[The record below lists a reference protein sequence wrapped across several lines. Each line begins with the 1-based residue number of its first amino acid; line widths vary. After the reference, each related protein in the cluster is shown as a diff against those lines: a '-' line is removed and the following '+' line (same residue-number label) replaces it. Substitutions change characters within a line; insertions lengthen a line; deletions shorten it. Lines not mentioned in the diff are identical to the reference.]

1 MPSKFGKSSKSAEIS
16 DKITL
21 IIFKDHFAARTFQIP
36 LQWILRFGLLVSA
49 VAIIG
54 LLGSIYAVQYHLLA
68 HRTDPSRVKDLEL
81 ELSDLKTA
89 LKTMESKTIEIHS
102 PLTANTPRLPS
113 TPNATPL
120 ATTPSLLFTAFPHSV
135 SGVLAHS
142 QDIHISIQNPKIKW
156 NKNILNVGFALQ
168 YALNKTKADNPIP
181 QHGTIVVLARGAETL
196 LVYPSGVLGRAG
208 TSPLIT
214 PSEGESFSITRYREV
229 NADFGPVKSQDALKE
244 IEILIFDQEGQLLIY
259 QNIPTEGLES

>member
-1 MPSKFGKSSKSAEIS
+1 MSSKSNKSAEIS

-21 IIFKDHFAARTFQIP
+21 IIFKDHFSARTFQIP
-36 LQWILRFGLLVSA
+36 LHWILRFGLLISTVA
-49 VAIIG
+49 VLG

-102 PLTANTPRLPS
+102 PLTASSPRLPIASSSAIVAS
-113 TPNATPL
+113 TP
-120 ATTPSLLFTAFPHSV
+120 SKLFSAFPQTV
-135 SGVLAHS
+135 SGVLPNPTELHLT
-142 QDIHISIQNPKIKW
+142 IQNPKLKW

-168 YALNKTKADNPIP
+168 YALNKSKENTLP
-181 QHGTIVVLARGAETL
+181 QHGTIIILARGPETL
-196 LVYPSGVLGRAG
+196 LVYPSGVMGHAG
-208 TSPLIT
+208 APNLIT
-214 PSEGESFSITRYREV
+214 PSEGESFSITHYREV
-229 NADFGPVKSQDALKE
+229 NADFGPVKTPEALKE

-259 QNIPTEGLES
+259 QNIPTEELE